1 MTTTSATR
9 RLAAALAVTF
19 ATLLTTT
26 AGAHAAGA
34 IGIVEDHPQLNAD
47 VLEFGGDGAADSISI
62 YYDGGGA
69 PKFTYS
75 AGVDVQAVAP
85 CTATTSSTG
94 ECPAAGITF
103 VVAFGGGGNDQIT
116 LDMCGLCA
124 SSPSGLIFGEAGD
137 DKLDGAAATG
147 SGPSSASYG
156 MRGGDGS
163 DRLTSGN
170 GEDTLAG
177 EAGNDVL
184 EAYDGADT
192 VDGGAGDD
200 SLSAESLQ
208 DAADVYIGGDGFDT
222 IGGNVSTGL
231 DFSEPDADIGVS
243 LDGVANDGEPGE
255 GDNVMPD
262 VERVKALGRHVTL
275 VGSNAANELIATG
288 DSSTIRGLGGDDRLI
303 GADGADSLEG
313 GEGADYLEGGFGP
326 DVLDGGGGV
335 DQFVGDKTERDVIA
349 SGNDTIRARD
359 GLAEQINCG
368 IGSDKATVDAS
379 DVVDPSC
386 EEVDRG
392 SGPCC
397 VPPLKPGDPKVLGK
411 LSIKKIAAKGLTI
424 QIPCPAACTVT
435 ATLRV
440 NKRTARK
447 LRLGRSRVLAR
458 GRVTLPG
465 AGDAKVKLKVVSK
478 ARRRFRRLRSLKVTL
493 RTQTQMGGSTTPAR
507 RALRLKR

>member
-1 MTTTSATR
+1 MTTTSSAR
-9 RLAAALAVTF
+9 RLAAALAVAF
-19 ATLLTTT
+19 ATLLTIT
-26 AGAHAAGA
+26 ASAHAAGA

-62 YYDGGGA
+62 YYEGTGT

-94 ECPAAGITF
+94 ECPSAGITY
-103 VVAFGGGGNDQIT
+103 VVAFGGGGNDLIN
-116 LDMCGLCA
+116 LDMCGLCGT
-124 SSPSGLIFGEAGD
+124 SPSGLIFGEAGD

-156 MRGGDGS
+156 IRGGEGNDT
-163 DRLTSGN
+163 LESGN
-170 GEDTLAG
+170 GADTLLG

-184 EAYDGADT
+184 EASDGADT

-208 DAADVYIGGDGFDT
+208 DAADVYIGGDGFDS
-222 IGGNVSTGL
+222 IGGNVSTGN
-231 DFSEPDADIGVS
+231 DFSEPNTDIGVS

-275 VGSNAANELIATG
+275 IGSDAANELIATG
-288 DSSTIRGLGGDDRLI
+288 NSSTIRGLGGDDRLI

-368 IGSDKATVDAS
+368 IGSDSAIVDLA

-386 EEVDRG
+386 EAVDRG
-392 SGPCC
+392 AVLLRPRGSRASPRSSASCRSGRS
-397 VPPLKPGDPKVLGK
+397 PPRASRSEVR
-411 LSIKKIAAKGLTI
+411 
-424 QIPCPAACTVT
+424 CPAACTVT
-435 ATLRV
+435 AELRV

-458 GRVTLPG
+458 GRGTAAAAGNAKVTL
-465 AGDAKVKLKVVSK
+465 KVTGKTRKRFKRMRK
-478 ARRRFRRLRSLKVTL
+478 AKVTL
-493 RTQTQMGGSTTPAR
+493 RTTTTIGPTATPATV
-507 RALRLKR
+507 ALKLKR

>member
-1 MTTTSATR
+1 MTATSSAR
-9 RLAAALAVTF
+9 RLAAALAVAF
-19 ATLLTTT
+19 ATLLTIT
-26 AGAHAAGA
+26 ASAHAAGA

-62 YYDGGGA
+62 YYEGTGTPKFSTRPASTSRWRRARRRRRARASARRPGHLRGRLRRRRQRPDQPRHVRVVRHQPVGPDLRGGGRRQA
-69 PKFTYS
+69 RRRRGH
-75 AGVDVQAVAP
+75 GVRPVERVLWIRG
-85 CTATTSSTG
+85 G
-94 ECPAAGITF
+94 E
-103 VVAFGGGGNDQIT
+103 GNDT
-116 LDMCGLCA
+116 L
-124 SSPSGLIFGEAGD
+124 E
-137 DKLDGAAATG
+137 
-147 SGPSSASYG
+147 
-156 MRGGDGS
+156 
-163 DRLTSGN
+163 SGN
-170 GEDTLAG
+170 GADTLLG

-184 EAYDGADT
+184 EASDGADT

-208 DAADVYIGGDGFDT
+208 DAADVYIGGDGFDS
-222 IGGNVSTGL
+222 IGGNVSTGN
-231 DFSEPDADIGVS
+231 DFSEPNTDIGVS

-275 VGSNAANELIATG
+275 IGSDAANELIATG
-288 DSSTIRGLGGDDRLI
+288 NSSTIRGLGGDDRLI

-368 IGSDKATVDAS
+368 IGSDSAIVDLA

-386 EEVDRG
+386 EAVDRG
-392 SGPCC
+392 AVCC
-397 VPPLKPGDPKVLGK
+397 APGQPGKPKVLGK
-411 LSIKKIAAKGLTI
+411 LSIRKIAAKGLAI
-424 QIPCPAACTVT
+424 RVRCPAACTVT
-435 ATLRV
+435 AELRV

-458 GRVTLPG
+458 GRGTAAAAGNAKVTL
-465 AGDAKVKLKVVSK
+465 KVTGKTRKRFKRMRK
-478 ARRRFRRLRSLKVTL
+478 AKVTL
-493 RTQTQMGGSTTPAR
+493 RTTTTIGPTATPATV
-507 RALRLKR
+507 ALKLKR